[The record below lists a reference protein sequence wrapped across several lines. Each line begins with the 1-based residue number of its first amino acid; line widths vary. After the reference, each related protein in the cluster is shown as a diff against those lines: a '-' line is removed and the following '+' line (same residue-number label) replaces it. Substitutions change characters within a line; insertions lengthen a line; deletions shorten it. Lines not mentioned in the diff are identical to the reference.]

1 MAEQQQNKQQDRPDE
16 ELVLITKQVKI
27 GLSNYRI
34 TLEKSQPN
42 VIYKLCLAILQQYS
56 FFNAF
61 IANNDVPKI
70 YMQPFCHT
78 VTYNV
83 EDQTYFFTLDNQV
96 FEVNADLLYGA
107 LQITPKDPDHPFV
120 QPPPENEIISFIKNL
135 GYPGPLTQI
144 DAVLGNLKFTNKGE
158 KDLIYGMAIPLKMM
172 SDEIKASADYL
183 NYLAKSM
190 GTQPDKEEA
199 YREIIIEETGQLEEV
214 ADTVDSEE
222 IEDEED
228 RLIRRQTGVV
238 IGRQVHKD
246 SDEENLDHS
255 KKLKGI
261 KTLPAAAQFMIDMKK
276 SRKRMWHS
284 IGKGP
289 YERPMIP
296 DTDNT
301 TLQIIEPLSKMTEIK
316 KKQYMADVKVMNY
329 PLQAIPN
336 DIYNSVDACKNA
348 KQMWE

>member
-1 MAEQQQNKQQDRPDE
+1 
-16 ELVLITKQVKI
+16 
-27 GLSNYRI
+27 
-34 TLEKSQPN
+34 
-42 VIYKLCLAILQQYS
+42 
-56 FFNAF
+56 
-61 IANNDVPKI
+61 
-70 YMQPFCHT
+70 
-78 VTYNV
+78 
-83 EDQTYFFTLDNQV
+83 
-96 FEVNADLLYGA
+96 
-107 LQITPKDPDHPFV
+107 
-120 QPPPENEIISFIKNL
+120 
-135 GYPGPLTQI
+135 
-144 DAVLGNLKFTNKGE
+144 
-158 KDLIYGMAIPLKMM
+158 MAIPLKMM

-276 SRKRMWHS
+276 SRK
-284 IGKGP
+284 
-289 YERPMIP
+289 
-296 DTDNT
+296 
-301 TLQIIEPLSKMTEIK
+301 IIEPLSKMAETN
-316 KKQYMADVKVMNY
+316 KKQYTADVRIINY
-329 PLQAIPN
+329 LLQAIPN
-336 DIYNSVDACKNA
+336 DIYNSVDACKTA
-348 KQMWE
+348 QEM